1 VPFVLV
7 FRRGQEKETVIQS
20 KNQVPS
26 HEKRELPRALVGNM
40 KKTEIREKQRDIKKS
55 SGKEK
60 QGRKKVT

>member
-40 KKTEIREKQRDIKKS
+40 KKNRDK
-55 SGKEK
+55 GK
-60 QGRKKVT
+60 TA